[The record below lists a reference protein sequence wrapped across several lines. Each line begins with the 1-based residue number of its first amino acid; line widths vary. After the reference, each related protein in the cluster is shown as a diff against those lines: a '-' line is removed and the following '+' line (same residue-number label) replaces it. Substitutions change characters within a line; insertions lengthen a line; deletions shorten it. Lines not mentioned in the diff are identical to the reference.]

1 MPLSIIVTSNKSNP
15 IRPVGSDVTLSCAVE
30 LSPLVDVP
38 VTVYTVWTGPD
49 DFMTH
54 SDTIQ
59 SIVNATNYTST
70 TMISPFGSDQSG
82 NYTCT
87 VTISSTSTLL
97 TTSSGSAVA
106 EVTVGKHHLYFVII
120 FSLCLTLCIE
130 VFTSP

>member
-38 VTVYTVWTGPD
+38 G